1 MTKMLLKLFVKNYEN
16 TKDPAVHSA
25 IGKLAGVVGIIC
37 NCLLTLGKLIT
48 GIVVGSVSIVADAV
62 NNISDAASSVVTLL
76 GFRLAQQ
83 PADKDHPYGH
93 ARYEYLSGLIVSAMI
108 LVIGVELAKSS
119 IDKIINPVSLEIS
132 FVTILILVISILVK
146 VWMSVFFKTL
156 GKKIDSTTLIATSA
170 DSKNDVIA
178 TSAVLLGCLINF
190 LFNLNIDGYVGLIVA
205 GFIIYSGIGIAKD
218 TISPLLGKQ
227 ADKEFI
233 EQIEKLI
240 LSHNKILG
248 IHDLL
253 IHDYGPGQCY
263 ASVHVEMNAEE
274 DPLACHDII
283 DDIEWELLEK
293 MNVHL
298 VIHYDP
304 VIIDDE
310 EQNKMYK
317 MVKEIVSGINPEISV
332 HDFRIV
338 KGIKQSKLT
347 FDLSVP
353 YSMIKECNDIKQKIN
368 DEIFK
373 AGKKYI
379 TVIRFDGKA

>member
-274 DPLACHDII
+274 DPLVCHDII

>member
-1 MTKMLLKLFVKNYEN
+1 MTKILLRLFVKNYEN

-25 IGKLAGVVGIIC
+25 IGKLAGIVGIIC
-37 NCLLTLGKLIT
+37 NCLLTLGKLVT
-48 GIVVGSVSIVADAV
+48 GIIVGSVSIVADAV

-76 GFRLAQQ
+76 GFRLAQR

-108 LVIGVELAKSS
+108 LIIGFELAKSS
-119 IDKIINPVSLEIS
+119 FDKIINPAPLEIS
-132 FVTILILVISILVK
+132 FITILILIISILVK
-146 VWMSVFFKTL
+146 IWMSIFFKTL

-178 TSAVLLGCLINF
+178 TSAVLLGCLVNYI
-190 LFNLNIDGYVGLIVA
+190 FNLNIDGYIGLIVA
-205 GFIIYSGIGIAKD
+205 VFIIYSGIGIAKD

-233 EQIEKLI
+233 EKIEKLI
-240 LSHNKILG
+240 LSHDKILG

-274 DPLACHDII
+274 DPLVCHDII
-283 DDIEWELLEK
+283 DNIEWDLLEK

-310 EQNKMYK
+310 EQNEMYK
-317 MVKEIVSGINPEISV
+317 MIEKIVSNINPQISV
-332 HDFRIV
+332 HDLRIL
-338 KGIKQSKLT
+338 KGAKQSKLA

-353 YSMIKECNDIKQKIN
+353 YSMLNECNDIKQKIN
-368 DEIFK
+368 DEILK
-373 AGKKYI
+373 KGKKYI